1 MFGAATAA
9 GTRETVLPTPPA
21 RSQASL
27 KDELHELKATH
38 ILREA
43 SKLFVE
49 CGFVGT
55 TMDAIAARL
64 DMSKPFIYQFFK
76 SKHAILVALY
86 DRELRDSLAVLTD
99 VSARTGPVHEQ
110 LLRFVRVAVRKNVTN
125 QGLTNMLALE
135 EKHLPAEKMA
145 EIRALE
151 ARFNRNLKDIV
162 TAGVQAGVFHVDNP
176 GMASRAIMGMLLG
189 VKRWYRP
196 SGGLGVDAIAEQ
208 FCDFALRIVGHG
220 GVPSSPPPPKRD

>member
-1 MFGAATAA
+1 M
-9 GTRETVLPTPPA
+9 PTSSA
-21 RSQASL
+21 RSKVSL
-27 KDELHELKATH
+27 KDELRELKATH

-55 TMDAIAARL
+55 TMDAIADRL
-64 DMSKPFIYQFFK
+64 DMSKPFIYQFFR

-86 DRELRDSLAVLTD
+86 DRELRDSLGVLTD
-99 VSARTGPVHEQ
+99 VSARTGPAHEQ
-110 LLRFVRVAVRKNVTN
+110 LLRFVRMAVRKNVTN

-135 EKHLPAEKMA
+135 EKHLPAEKMS

-151 ARFNRNLKDIV
+151 ARFNLNLKEIV
-162 TAGVQAGVFHVDNP
+162 IAGVEAGVFHVDNP

-196 SGGLGVDAIAEQ
+196 TGTLDIDAIAEQ
-208 FCDFALRIVGHG
+208 FCDFALRIVGYAG
-220 GVPSSPPPPKRD
+220 PSPRQAARSSTTSTG

>member
-1 MFGAATAA
+1 M
-9 GTRETVLPTPPA
+9 PTSSA

-43 SKLFVE
+43 GKLFVE

-110 LLRFVRVAVRKNVTN
+110 LLQFVRVAVRKNVTN

-176 GMASRAIMGMLLG
+176 GMASRAIMGMLLS

-196 SGGLGVDAIAEQ
+196 SGSLGVDAIAEQ
-208 FCDFALRIVGHG
+208 FCDFALRIVGYG
-220 GVPSSPPPPKRD
+220 GLHPDTPAT